1 MNADGRKIEYCCPV
15 CLASVYALDTPRG
28 VWRPAE
34 LIDLWTRSGRIGAPQ
49 PRGAGRSFCTRRVFC
64 LLSRKSLAKVLVTN
78 VH

>member
-49 PRGAGRSFCTRRVFC
+49 PRVPGARFAPAAFFAC
-64 LLSRKSLAKVLVTN
+64 
-78 VH
+78 